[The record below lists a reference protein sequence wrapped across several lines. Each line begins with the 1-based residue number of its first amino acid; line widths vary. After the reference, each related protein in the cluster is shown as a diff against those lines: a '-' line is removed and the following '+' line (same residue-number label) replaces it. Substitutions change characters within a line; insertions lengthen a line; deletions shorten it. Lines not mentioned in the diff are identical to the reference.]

1 MALEIFKLVG
11 SIMVD
16 NTKANESLSK
26 TDDKAKGIGQR
37 LASGIGTAAKWG
49 AGIVAAAGA
58 GAAALYGVATKSA
71 AAADEIDKMSQKIG
85 ISRTA
90 YQELDFILSQ
100 NGMSVDQ
107 LQGGM
112 KKLVNTMQSAQ
123 DGNKTASATFAEL
136 GVSVTDSTG
145 ALRNQEDVFYEAI
158 AALQGMENETERNA
172 IANDLFGKSASEMA
186 PLLNAGAGSMEELRQ
201 KAHDLGLVLSDE
213 TINAGVAFTDTMDQT
228 KRALSSVTTQLGAE
242 VMPIINDLLQ
252 WVLSHMPEIQAVI
265 KVCFDAIEIVVK
277 AAGKVIGWLAGIF
290 EKHFPAMKDFVQKAF
305 TAIKGFWDSNLKPCL
320 EAIGNFIKNVLAP
333 VFKTV
338 FNGLIVPYIQSAFK
352 IIGDLWN
359 GTLKPI
365 FTGITDFL
373 TGVFTLNFKQAF
385 QGIATAVGGI
395 FSGIVAVVKAA
406 IGAVIAIGVLLWQ
419 NWDTIKAKA
428 RELWDSLVS
437 WFTQIKDS
445 VVTKFTEL
453 KDQAVAKFSEM
464 KDRVVEFATNL
475 RSQVKEKFDRAKS
488 DISLALSNA
497 KNTVTNTFTQM
508 YNTARDKVT
517 SIYNTIKQKFDSV
530 KTAISDAIN
539 SAKNTV
545 SSVFDSIKSIFNTEL
560 KIKLKVPHISIDGGE
575 APWGIDGK
583 GRKPSFDVSWYKKA
597 MDNAMILSDPTIF
610 GMGQNGRLLGGGEA
624 GNEVITGEAHLLDLI
639 GQVVARQTA
648 AQNEQV
654 VSLLV
659 AILEAIASGND
670 DLLQALREG
679 HVLKVGER
687 EFGRLVRTYA

>member
-49 AGIVAAAGA
+49 AGLVAAAGA

-71 AAADEIDKMSQKIG
+71 ETADHIDKMSQKIG

-112 KKLVNTMQSAQ
+112 KKLVSTMQSAQ
-123 DGNKTASATFAEL
+123 DGNKTAAATFSEL

-158 AALQGMENETERNA
+158 AALQGMGNETERNA
-172 IANDLFGKSASEMA
+172 LASKLFGKSASEMA

-213 TINAGVAFTDTMDQT
+213 TINAGVSFTDTLDQT

-252 WVLSHMPEIQAVI
+252 WILSHMPEIQAVI

-277 AAGKVIGWLAGIF
+277 AAGQVISWLAGIF

-305 TAIKGFWDSNLKPCL
+305 TAIKGFWDTNLKPCL

-352 IIGDLWN
+352 TIGDLWN

-373 TGVFTLNFKQAF
+373 TGIFTGNFKKAF
-385 QGIATAVGGI
+385 QGIVTAVGGI
-395 FSGIVAVVKAA
+395 FSGIVSVVKAPINTVIGIINSFIRGLNRLQVPSWVPA
-406 IGAVIAIGVLLWQ
+406 IGGKGINIPTIPLLESGGILERGQVGFLEGNGAEAVVPLERNKKWIRAVAQDMDAAIGGGGQTIEILTAILALLEKISRMPVVL
-419 NWDTIKAKA
+419 DTGAVVGGLAGPMDKKLGQIQAQKA
-428 RELWDSLVS
+428 R
-437 WFTQIKDS
+437 
-445 VVTKFTEL
+445 
-453 KDQAVAKFSEM
+453 A
-464 KDRVVEFATNL
+464 
-475 RSQVKEKFDRAKS
+475 
-488 DISLALSNA
+488 
-497 KNTVTNTFTQM
+497 
-508 YNTARDKVT
+508 
-517 SIYNTIKQKFDSV
+517 
-530 KTAISDAIN
+530 
-539 SAKNTV
+539 
-545 SSVFDSIKSIFNTEL
+545 
-560 KIKLKVPHISIDGGE
+560 
-575 APWGIDGK
+575 
-583 GRKPSFDVSWYKKA
+583 
-597 MDNAMILSDPTIF
+597 
-610 GMGQNGRLLGGGEA
+610 
-624 GNEVITGEAHLLDLI
+624 
-639 GQVVARQTA
+639 
-648 AQNEQV
+648 
-654 VSLLV
+654 
-659 AILEAIASGND
+659 
-670 DLLQALREG
+670 
-679 HVLKVGER
+679 
-687 EFGRLVRTYA
+687 

>member
-49 AGIVAAAGA
+49 AGLVAAAGS

-71 AAADEIDKMSQKIG
+71 ETADHIDKMSQKIG

-112 KKLVNTMQSAQ
+112 KKLVSTMQSAQ
-123 DGNKTASATFAEL
+123 EGNKTASATFAEL

-158 AALQGMENETERNA
+158 AALQGMGNETERNA
-172 IANDLFGKSASEMA
+172 RASKLFGKSASEMA

-252 WVLSHMPEIQAVI
+252 WILSHMPEIQAVI

-277 AAGKVIGWLAGIF
+277 AAGKVISWLAGIF

-305 TAIKGFWDSNLKPCL
+305 TAIKGFWDTNLKPCL

-352 IIGDLWN
+352 TIGDLWN

-373 TGVFTLNFKQAF
+373 TGIFTGNFKKAF
-385 QGIATAVGGI
+385 QGIVTAVGGI
-395 FSGIVAVVKAA
+395 FSGIVSVVKAPINTVIGIINSFIRGLNRLQVPSWVPA
-406 IGAVIAIGVLLWQ
+406 IGGKGINIPTIPLLESGGILERGQVGFLEGNGAEAVVPLERNKKWIRAVAQDMDAAIGGGGQTIEILTAILALLEKISRMPVVL
-419 NWDTIKAKA
+419 DTGAVVGGLAGPMDKKLGQIQAQKA
-428 RELWDSLVS
+428 R
-437 WFTQIKDS
+437 
-445 VVTKFTEL
+445 
-453 KDQAVAKFSEM
+453 A
-464 KDRVVEFATNL
+464 
-475 RSQVKEKFDRAKS
+475 
-488 DISLALSNA
+488 
-497 KNTVTNTFTQM
+497 
-508 YNTARDKVT
+508 
-517 SIYNTIKQKFDSV
+517 
-530 KTAISDAIN
+530 
-539 SAKNTV
+539 
-545 SSVFDSIKSIFNTEL
+545 
-560 KIKLKVPHISIDGGE
+560 
-575 APWGIDGK
+575 
-583 GRKPSFDVSWYKKA
+583 
-597 MDNAMILSDPTIF
+597 
-610 GMGQNGRLLGGGEA
+610 
-624 GNEVITGEAHLLDLI
+624 
-639 GQVVARQTA
+639 
-648 AQNEQV
+648 
-654 VSLLV
+654 
-659 AILEAIASGND
+659 
-670 DLLQALREG
+670 
-679 HVLKVGER
+679 
-687 EFGRLVRTYA
+687 

>member
-71 AAADEIDKMSQKIG
+71 ETADHIDKMSQKIG

-123 DGNKTASATFAEL
+123 DGNKTAAATFAEL

-352 IIGDLWN
+352 MIGDLWN

-385 QGIATAVGGI
+385 QGIVTAVGGI
-395 FSGIVAVVKAA
+395 FSGIVAVVKAPINTVIGIINSFIRGLNRLQVPSWVPA
-406 IGAVIAIGVLLWQ
+406 IGGKGINIPTIPLLESGGILEKGQVGFLEGNGAEAVVPLERNKKWIHAVAQDMDAAIGGGGQTVEILIAI
-419 NWDTIKAKA
+419 
-428 RELWDSLVS
+428 
-437 WFTQIKDS
+437 
-445 VVTKFTEL
+445 
-453 KDQAVAKFSEM
+453 
-464 KDRVVEFATNL
+464 
-475 RSQVKEKFDRAKS
+475 
-488 DISLALSNA
+488 LALLEKISRMA
-497 KNTVTNTFTQM
+497 VVLDTGAMVGGLAGPM
-508 YNTARDKVT
+508 DKKLGQ
-517 SIYNTIKQKFDSV
+517 IQAQKSR
-530 KTAISDAIN
+530 A
-539 SAKNTV
+539 
-545 SSVFDSIKSIFNTEL
+545 
-560 KIKLKVPHISIDGGE
+560 
-575 APWGIDGK
+575 
-583 GRKPSFDVSWYKKA
+583 
-597 MDNAMILSDPTIF
+597 
-610 GMGQNGRLLGGGEA
+610 
-624 GNEVITGEAHLLDLI
+624 
-639 GQVVARQTA
+639 
-648 AQNEQV
+648 
-654 VSLLV
+654 
-659 AILEAIASGND
+659 
-670 DLLQALREG
+670 
-679 HVLKVGER
+679 
-687 EFGRLVRTYA
+687 

>member
-49 AGIVAAAGA
+49 AGLVAAAGA

-71 AAADEIDKMSQKIG
+71 ETADHIDKMSQKIG

-112 KKLVNTMQSAQ
+112 KKLVSTMQSAQ
-123 DGNKTASATFAEL
+123 EGNKTASATFAEL

-158 AALQGMENETERNA
+158 AALQGMGNETERNA
-172 IANDLFGKSASEMA
+172 LASKLFGKSASEMA

-252 WVLSHMPEIQAVI
+252 WILSHMPEIQAVI
-265 KVCFDAIEIVVK
+265 KVCFDAIKIVVK
-277 AAGKVIGWLAGIF
+277 AAGQVISWLAGIF

-305 TAIKGFWDSNLKPCL
+305 IAIKGFWDTNLKPCL

-352 IIGDLWN
+352 MIGDLWN

-373 TGVFTLNFKQAF
+373 TGIFTGNFKKAF
-385 QGIATAVGGI
+385 QGIVTAVGGI
-395 FSGIVAVVKAA
+395 FSGIVAVVKAPINTVIGIINSFIRGLNRLQVPSWVPA
-406 IGAVIAIGVLLWQ
+406 IGGKGINIPTIPLLESGGILEKGQVGFLEGNGAEAVVPLERNKKWIHAVAQDMDAAIGGGGQTIEILTAILALLEKISRMAVVL
-419 NWDTIKAKA
+419 DTGAMVGGLAGPMDKKLGQIQAQKA
-428 RELWDSLVS
+428 R
-437 WFTQIKDS
+437 
-445 VVTKFTEL
+445 
-453 KDQAVAKFSEM
+453 A
-464 KDRVVEFATNL
+464 
-475 RSQVKEKFDRAKS
+475 
-488 DISLALSNA
+488 
-497 KNTVTNTFTQM
+497 
-508 YNTARDKVT
+508 
-517 SIYNTIKQKFDSV
+517 
-530 KTAISDAIN
+530 
-539 SAKNTV
+539 
-545 SSVFDSIKSIFNTEL
+545 
-560 KIKLKVPHISIDGGE
+560 
-575 APWGIDGK
+575 
-583 GRKPSFDVSWYKKA
+583 
-597 MDNAMILSDPTIF
+597 
-610 GMGQNGRLLGGGEA
+610 
-624 GNEVITGEAHLLDLI
+624 
-639 GQVVARQTA
+639 
-648 AQNEQV
+648 
-654 VSLLV
+654 
-659 AILEAIASGND
+659 
-670 DLLQALREG
+670 
-679 HVLKVGER
+679 
-687 EFGRLVRTYA
+687 

>member
-49 AGIVAAAGA
+49 AGLVAAAGA

-71 AAADEIDKMSQKIG
+71 ETADHIDKMSQKIG

-172 IANDLFGKSASEMA
+172 IASDLFGKSASEMA

-201 KAHDLGLVLSDE
+201 KAHDLGLVLSDD

-265 KVCFDAIEIVVK
+265 KVCFDAIQVVVTT
-277 AAGKVIGWLAGIF
+277 AGQIIGWLAGIF
-290 EKHFPAMKDFVQKAF
+290 ETSFPAMKDFVQEAF

-320 EAIGNFIKNVLAP
+320 DAIDNFIKNVLAP
-333 VFKTV
+333 AFKLV
-338 FNGLIVPYIQSAFK
+338 FNGCIVPYIQSAFK
-352 IIGDLWN
+352 MIGDLWN
-359 GTLKPI
+359 GMLKPI
-365 FTGITDFL
+365 FTGITNFL
-373 TGVFTLNFKQAF
+373 TGVFTGNFKQAF
-385 QGIATAVGGI
+385 QGIVTAVGGI
-395 FSGIVAVVKAA
+395 FSGIVAVVKAPINTVIGIINSFIRGLNRLQVPSWVPVIGGNGINIPTIPLLESGGILEKGQVGFLEGNGAEAVVPLERNKKWIHAVAQDMDAA
-406 IGAVIAIGVLLWQ
+406 IGGGGQTIEILTAI
-419 NWDTIKAKA
+419 
-428 RELWDSLVS
+428 
-437 WFTQIKDS
+437 
-445 VVTKFTEL
+445 
-453 KDQAVAKFSEM
+453 
-464 KDRVVEFATNL
+464 
-475 RSQVKEKFDRAKS
+475 
-488 DISLALSNA
+488 LALLEKISRMA
-497 KNTVTNTFTQM
+497 VVLDTGAMVGGLAGPM
-508 YNTARDKVT
+508 DKKLGQ
-517 SIYNTIKQKFDSV
+517 IQAQKSR
-530 KTAISDAIN
+530 A
-539 SAKNTV
+539 
-545 SSVFDSIKSIFNTEL
+545 
-560 KIKLKVPHISIDGGE
+560 
-575 APWGIDGK
+575 
-583 GRKPSFDVSWYKKA
+583 
-597 MDNAMILSDPTIF
+597 
-610 GMGQNGRLLGGGEA
+610 
-624 GNEVITGEAHLLDLI
+624 
-639 GQVVARQTA
+639 
-648 AQNEQV
+648 
-654 VSLLV
+654 
-659 AILEAIASGND
+659 
-670 DLLQALREG
+670 
-679 HVLKVGER
+679 
-687 EFGRLVRTYA
+687 